1 MSNLIWAQNI
11 LERVDSGESVSETD
25 LAKASDIVMAEVN
38 KHKPKKKKES
48 LPKFAKNQV
57 ELAKCF
63 QVDRKTIQRWRK
75 EEGFPPPVSNGK
87 WDVEATHV
95 WIKENHKIDVHEDE
109 EEDLHDLKIRQLRLI
124 CEKLE
129 HELKVKRGD
138 YTLNDDVE
146 RWVSQMVHE
155 TKVVLLGIPAKLA
168 PAVAGLEPA
177 EAEARIKEEIDI
189 ALNQLHDG

>member
-11 LERVDSGESVSETD
+11 LERVDNGESVSEAD
-25 LAKASDIVMAEVN
+25 LSRASEIVMGEVN
-38 KHKPKKKKES
+38 KHKPRKKKET

-87 WDVEATHV
+87 WDVEATHA
-95 WIKENHKIDVHEDE
+95 WIKENHKIDVHDED
-109 EEDLHDLKIRQLRLI
+109 DLHELKIRQLRLI

-129 HELKVKRGD
+129 HELKVKRED
-138 YTLNDDVE
+138 YTLNEEVQ

-155 TKVVLLGIPAKLA
+155 AKVVLLGIPAKLA